1 MAAWGGEGRQPARA
15 MAAAGAPA
23 LPGEACGR
31 GAVWRPAEGGAA
43 GAAGAQPEG
52 EGLLCGRWAPGGAL
66 LAVGLRGGASRGLKP
81 PAAAG
86 GAAAGGAAAAGE
98 TDGAGASSAPAVSWG
113 GALQARSL
121 RAPAAEGG
129 EQGPDPEAAPHFHAY
144 PEVVNAAHGSEAPA
158 PTSAL
163 SFRPLPMA
171 QGTKNLYLAGSTS
184 GELQLV
190 HATTGKVMWSGREE
204 GNKVYAVEFQPEAG
218 RFATGGDDAAVRVY
232 DANEMREERV
242 FSRADGFGSIG
253 HSDPIYS
260 IKWHSSSPHILFS
273 AGWDQTVQ
281 MWDVRKK
288 NPRASVFG
296 AYVCGDALDVT
307 SDGLLLTGS
316 WRSQRSLQLW
326 DIRREG
332 PVKDYS
338 FQQEGE
344 GPAMLYAAR
353 ALPGGHVFAA
363 GSSGSEPSVRFFNRH
378 SGELLAHYATDA
390 SVHALDIDCGPGRP
404 ARALVVDAESVHV
417 FTLPASVANQIE
429 ASGGLGEAARPPL
442 T

>member
-1 MAAWGGEGRQPARA
+1 
-15 MAAAGAPA
+15 
-23 LPGEACGR
+23 
-31 GAVWRPAEGGAA
+31 
-43 GAAGAQPEG
+43 
-52 EGLLCGRWAPGGAL
+52 
-66 LAVGLRGGASRGLKP
+66 
-81 PAAAG
+81 
-86 GAAAGGAAAAGE
+86 
-98 TDGAGASSAPAVSWG
+98 
-113 GALQARSL
+113 
-121 RAPAAEGG
+121 G
-129 EQGPDPEAAPHFHAY
+129 EQGPAPGSAPHFHEY

-163 SFRPLPMA
+163 AFRPLPAA
-171 QGTKNLYLAGSTS
+171 QGTKNLYLAGSTG

-190 HATTGKVMWSGREE
+190 HATTGKVLWSGREE

-218 RFATGGDDAAVRVY
+218 RFATGGNDAALRVY
-232 DANEMREERV
+232 DANEMREERA
-242 FSRADGFGSIG
+242 FSRADGFGAIG

-260 IKWHSSSPHILFS
+260 IKWHTSSPHMLFS

-281 MWDVRKK
+281 MWDIRKK

-332 PVKDYS
+332 PVKEYS
-338 FQQEGE
+338 FQQAGE
-344 GPAMLYAAR
+344 GPAMLYAVR
-353 ALPGGHVFAA
+353 VLPGGHVFAA

-378 SGELLAHYATDA
+378 SGELLAHYATEA
-390 SVHALDIDCGPGRP
+390 SVHALDVDCGPGRP
-404 ARALVVDAESVHV
+404 VRALVVDAESVHV
-417 FTLPASVANQIE
+417 FALPASVSNQIE
-429 ASGGLGEAARPPL
+429 ASGGLGDAARPPL